1 MMSALKRYLMH
12 HFELVF
18 VLIILL
24 GVTSIVYFI
33 PYKLAFLSFFFIPV
47 LLAAAY
53 LGARQAVLGAVFS
66 FIMVA
71 SYAYFFPE
79 TFYQSNHDFD
89 LLSRIIVWGSFLILS
104 GAIVGYLNH
113 QLKLKIEEA
122 NSMHSAL
129 DKKAILLDKTNN
141 ELNEFTRNFE
151 DKLAKKTGQLEKS
164 KREIENHK
172 HKVEDALYSTMDP
185 SVVKLIMEN
194 KLRTE
199 KRRISILFCDLV
211 NFTLY
216 SETRHAEVIIADLN
230 RYLTSM
236 ERILLSYYAHIDKYI
251 GDGIM
256 AEFGAPIDY
265 EHSSLM
271 SVVAAFKMQ
280 EKLKQDQ
287 FPWKMRIG
295 IATGEPIIGLIGH
308 KRQSYTALG
317 DAVNLASRIETLC
330 SPGEVTI
337 DNETFEEVHHYFETE
352 MILLDANNIPISSLL
367 SKKIDKELAR
377 WERDGGSLTQAK
389 KIADL
394 FNQSGE
400 YEKSKNY
407 YKAAMTLD
415 PSDQDAKIKY
425 AELALKSD
433 TIIDVPIKGRKQA
446 SHLYKIT
453 ALKSPLLNN
462 DKIPKALYER
472 YHAVVE
478 ALITYPEDIILPVEC
493 LDGSIGHSRLVGFL
507 AYAMADT
514 INLSEDEKRNVLEAG
529 YLADIGKSI
538 IPPHILNR
546 KGRLSKQEY
555 HYVYKHPNESIR
567 ILQNLEYNKQAVF
580 EIIAA
585 HHENYD
591 GSGYPNNL
599 RAEHIP
605 IGARI
610 VAICEAYSS
619 MTSWRPYREKW
630 QGVAA
635 FSELEKHAK
644 KGKYDC
650 NLMAILKHLLF
661 ETLSEDKLNPLRNK
675 IN

>member
-53 LGARQAVLGAVFS
+53 LGARQAVLGAAFS
-66 FIMVA
+66 VIMVA

-89 LLSRIIVWGSFLILS
+89 LLSRIIVWGGFLILS

-129 DKKAILLDKTNN
+129 DKKALQLDKTNS

-151 DKLAKKTGQLEKS
+151 DKLAKKTGQIEKS
-164 KREIENHK
+164 KRAIENHK
-172 HKVEDALYSTMDP
+172 HKVEDTLYSTMDP

-236 ERILLSYYAHIDKYI
+236 ETILLNYNAHIDKYV

-337 DNETFEEVHHYFETE
+337 DHETFEEVHHYFETE
-352 MILLDANNIPISSLL
+352 MVLLDANNIPISSLL

-377 WERDGGSLTQAK
+377 WEKDGGSLTQAK

-400 YEKSKNY
+400 FEKSKNY

-433 TIIDVPIKGRKQA
+433 TIVDVPIKGRKQA
-446 SHLYKIT
+446 SHLYQIT
-453 ALKSPLLNN
+453 ALKSPLLNTN
-462 DKIPKALYER
+462 KIPKALYQR
-472 YHAVVE
+472 YNTIVGK
-478 ALITYPEDIILPVEC
+478 LITYPEDIVLPVEC

-567 ILQNLEYNKQAVF
+567 ILKKLDYNNQAVF
-580 EIIAA
+580 DIIAA

-630 QGVAA
+630 QDVAA

-661 ETLSEDKLNPLRNK
+661 ESLTEDKLNPLRNK
-675 IN
+675 LS